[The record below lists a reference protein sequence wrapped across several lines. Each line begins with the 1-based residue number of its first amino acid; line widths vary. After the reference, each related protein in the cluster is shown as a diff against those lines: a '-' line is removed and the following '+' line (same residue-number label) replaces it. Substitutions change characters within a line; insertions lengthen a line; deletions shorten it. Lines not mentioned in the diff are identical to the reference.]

1 MARFGMNN
9 DDQTVD
15 ETFDPNAVY
24 PMDGMDDD
32 QNDPLV
38 EALSE
43 PEVDEDGVELL
54 PRPAGPAQRRGPQP
68 GFMGQGR
75 IPSNDIAAMTR
86 DFWNNNQNNG
96 SNNEQTGSSQQQFSN
111 NLIDKLGEL
120 TAGSDRSAGNNA
132 NDDAGWDAFFNQRG
146 FAPAMDVI
154 TQKFNEA
161 GNDPAK
167 TQLAIR
173 ELLETTARA
182 TYRSVATDMQTVVT
196 KALQQM
202 VPAMM
207 QEQLQRVDNERK
219 YGELRAKIIQRNP
232 HFGVARVGPLLDQVL
247 AQALTRT
254 NGQSERALALAEA
267 FMAESFGGSRQPNN
281 TTRNNRS
288 GGTINWASIA
298 NDSRRR

>member
-1 MARFGMNN
+1 MAGFGRN
-9 DDQTVD
+9 DDDQVVD
-15 ETFDPNAVY
+15 EAFDPNAVY
-24 PMDGMDDD
+24 PMDGMDDEHG
-32 QNDPLV
+32 DPIV
-38 EALSE
+38 DALSE
-43 PEVDEDGVELL
+43 PEVDEDGVELI

-75 IPSNDIAAMTR
+75 IPPNDIAAMTR
-86 DFWNNNQNNG
+86 DFWNNNQNNMNPDQQAG
-96 SNNEQTGSSQQQFSN
+96 NPQQQFYNS
-111 NLIDKLGEL
+111 LIDKLGEL
-120 TAGSDRSAGNNA
+120 TGGPDRSAGNNV

-154 TQKFNEA
+154 TQKFNDA
-161 GNDPAK
+161 GNDPVK
-167 TQLAIR
+167 TQAAIR

-196 KALQQM
+196 RALQQM

-232 HFGVARVGPLLDQVL
+232 HFGVSRVGPLLDQVL

-267 FMAESFGGSRQPNN
+267 FMSQNFGGPRQPNN
-281 TTRNNRS
+281 TARNNRS
-288 GGTINWASIA
+288 GGTINWTSVV